1 MNTGHPQARHR
12 GKAAPRWRAGLVGP
26 LALPLALALGGC
38 AGTPLQPVPAGT
50 PDAPA
55 ARVQTAPAWQ
65 APRPADGTPPTIA
78 GLAFDDPLLPQLTTA
93 AQAASPTLAAA
104 AARVARARAGQ
115 VAAGAAL
122 QPQLDA
128 TAGVGRGR
136 QQLGSPVGTQASVG
150 VQAAWE
156 IDLFGAG
163 AAGRDAAQARLDGAR
178 AAAQGAQ
185 VALAA
190 EVASTYVA
198 LRSCEAQL
206 GPTQADAAS
215 RAETTRLT
223 ELSARAAF
231 TAPADAALVR
241 ATAAQSRAQLVAQ
254 RAACDTLVKTLVALT
269 DWPEPE
275 LRQRLA
281 AATARLPVATALAVP
296 ELPAALLARRPDIAE
311 AERNVLAAAGDR
323 AQVQARERPQL
334 TLSGSLAGVS
344 LRSGQETSSGATWTI
359 GPLAVNFPL
368 FDGGARAAATAAAAA
383 GYDEAVAAYRA
394 QVRLAVREVE
404 QALVA
409 LQSSAEREA
418 DALLAARDFEASLRA
433 TEARQRGGLASLF
446 DLEAARR
453 NALAAQAALIDLQRE
468 RAVAWITLYRAIGGG
483 FDDTRLAR
491 GAAP

>member
-1 MNTGHPQARHR
+1 MSRPHPSPHSHLLRDLARSWS
-12 GKAAPRWRAGLVGP
+12 APLHTGLV
-26 LALPLALALGGC
+26 LAAALALTAC
-38 AGTPLQPVPAGT
+38 ASTAVPPAGPT
-50 PDAPA
+50 ALVQPAPTWQAAAPA
-55 ARVQTAPAWQ
+55 G
-65 APRPADGTPPTIA
+65 GTEPTMA
-78 GLAFDDPLLPQLTTA
+78 GPAFDDPLLPPLTAA
-93 AQAASPTLAAA
+93 AQAAGPTLAAV
-104 AARVARARAGQ
+104 AARVARARASR

-122 QPQLDA
+122 QPRVDA
-128 TAGVGRGR
+128 TGGVGRGR
-136 QQLGSPVGTQASVG
+136 QQLASPVATQASIG

-163 AAGRDAAQARLDGAR
+163 AAGRGAAQARLDSAR

-190 EVASTYVA
+190 EVASSYVA

-206 GPTQADAAS
+206 VPTQADATS

-223 ELSARAAF
+223 ELSARAGF

-241 ATAAQSRAQLVAQ
+241 ATAAQSRGQLVAQ
-254 RAACDTLVKTLVALT
+254 RAACDSLVKGLVALT
-269 DWPEPE
+269 DLPEPE

-281 AATARLPVATALAVP
+281 ARTARLPVAAPLAVP
-296 ELPAALLARRPDIAE
+296 ALPAALLARRPDIAE
-311 AERNVLAAAGDR
+311 AARNVMAAAGER
-323 AQVQARERPQL
+323 AQAQARERPQI
-334 TLSGSLAGVS
+334 TLSGSLAGVT
-344 LRSGQETSSGATWTI
+344 LRTGQESSSGTTWTL

-383 GYDEAVAAYRA
+383 DYDEAVAAYRA

-418 DALLAARDFEASLRA
+418 DALLAAQDFEASLRA

-468 RAVAWITLYRAIGGG
+468 RAQAWITLYRAMGGG
-483 FDDTRLAR
+483 FDETLLAR
-491 GAAP
+491 GDAR

>member
-1 MNTGHPQARHR
+1 MSVR
-12 GKAAPRWRAGLVGP
+12 GP
-26 LALPLALALGGC
+26 LHTGLLATVVLTATLAIAGC
-38 AGTPLQPVPAGT
+38 ASTARPPGAPVSVTPPTAWHATVPAGGVLPST
-50 PDAPA
+50 TGP
-55 ARVQTAPAWQ
+55 
-65 APRPADGTPPTIA
+65 
-78 GLAFDDPLLPQLTTA
+78 AFDDPLLPQLTTA
-93 AQAASPTLAAA
+93 AQVASPTLAAA
-104 AARVARARAGQ
+104 GARVSRARASRA
-115 VAAGAAL
+115 AAGAAL
-122 QPQLDA
+122 QPQVDA
-128 TAGVGRGR
+128 TAGIGRGR
-136 QQLGSPVGTQASVG
+136 QQLGSPVGTQASIG

-190 EVASTYVA
+190 EVASSYVA

-206 GPTQADAAS
+206 VPTQADAAS

-223 ELSARAAF
+223 ELSARAGF

-241 ATAAQSRAQLVAQ
+241 ATAAQSRGQLVAQ
-254 RAACDTLVKTLVALT
+254 RAACDTLVKGLVALT
-269 DWPEPE
+269 DIDEPE

-281 AATARLPVATALAVP
+281 AGTARLPVATALAVP
-296 ELPAALLARRPDIAE
+296 DLPAALLARRPDIAE
-311 AERNVLAAAGDR
+311 AARNVQAAAGDR
-323 AQVQARERPQL
+323 MQAQARERPQL
-334 TLSGSLAGVS
+334 TLSGSVAGVT
-344 LRSGQETSSGATWTI
+344 LRSGQETFSGTTWTL

-368 FDGGARAAATAAAAA
+368 FDGGARAAATAAAVA

-409 LQSSAEREA
+409 LQSSGEREA

-446 DLEAARR
+446 DLETARR

-468 RAVAWITLYRAIGGG
+468 RAVAWITLYRALGGG

-491 GAAP
+491 SDAR